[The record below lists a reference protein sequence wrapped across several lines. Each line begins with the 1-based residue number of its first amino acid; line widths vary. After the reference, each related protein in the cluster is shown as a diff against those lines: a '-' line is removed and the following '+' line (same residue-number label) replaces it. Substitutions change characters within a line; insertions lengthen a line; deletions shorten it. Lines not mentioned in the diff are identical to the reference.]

1 LSYHTKKGIDIILL
15 ITEKNNHHS
24 VPPFGWFKP
33 CQKSFR
39 QQEQLCNCHEVLKQ
53 PKKLLVR
60 ELWLH
65 AISLLSLD
73 KNVYLLFHWRLLSYY
88 SPATVT
94 R

>member
-1 LSYHTKKGIDIILL
+1 
-15 ITEKNNHHS
+15 
-24 VPPFGWFKP
+24 
-33 CQKSFR
+33 
-39 QQEQLCNCHEVLKQ
+39 VLKQ

-94 R
+94 RWDKHMRNTILIWLYSRHTCMAWSQKK